1 MSRKYKVRNPKG
13 VYFITSTVI
22 GWIDLFTRPC
32 YKDILLNSLKYCSK
46 EKGLNVHAYVIM
58 TNHIHLLLSTKE
70 DHDLANIMRDF
81 KSFTSKR
88 LIKEIKSINESCKVW
103 LLNKFR
109 FEARRQVR
117 GKNYKIWQDGFH
129 PVEILSAD
137 ILYEK
142 LEYIHQNPVVQRV
155 VNRPQDY
162 VYSSAR
168 NYVDEVGEME
178 VELII

>member
-1 MSRKYKVRNPKG
+1 
-13 VYFITSTVI
+13 
-22 GWIDLFTRPC
+22 
-32 YKDILLNSLKYCSK
+32 
-46 EKGLNVHAYVIM
+46 
-58 TNHIHLLLSTKE
+58 
-70 DHDLANIMRDF
+70 
-81 KSFTSKR
+81 
-88 LIKEIKSINESCKVW
+88 
-103 LLNKFR
+103 
-109 FEARRQVR
+109 
-117 GKNYKIWQDGFH
+117 
-129 PVEILSAD
+129 VEILSAD

>member
-1 MSRKYKVRNPKG
+1 M
-13 VYFITSTVI
+13 
-22 GWIDLFTRPC
+22 
-32 YKDILLNSLKYCSK
+32 
-46 EKGLNVHAYVIM
+46 HAFVIM
-58 TNHIHLLLSTKE
+58 TNHIHLLLSAKE
-70 DHDLANIMRDF
+70 GCSLPSIIRDF
-81 KSFTSKR
+81 KTFTSKK
-88 LIKEIKSINESCKVW
+88 LIEEIKSINESRKVW

-109 FEARRQVR
+109 FEARRQAR

-142 LEYIHQNPVVQRV
+142 LEYIYQNPVVQRV

-168 NYVDEVGEME
+168 NYVDEVGEIE